1 MKGAIAMNN
10 YNLIRTIQIE
20 CPLCGKI
27 HEVEERKRIATTII
41 KDEKVT
47 YEEIYYFCPDSDE
60 EENEFTTGRIE
71 NINLLNARNTYRK
84 AKGLLTSDQI
94 VAIRNMYDLSQVDLA
109 RLLGW
114 GEATISRYESKAIQ
128 DEAYDNMLRIIKKNP
143 KAVLELL
150 QKNTDKFS
158 TSKLIS
164 IKQKIMENL
173 SSSGMEFLS
182 RQSLESEY
190 IRFQEPCDANG
201 NTLLNIDK
209 LEAVISYYAKRV
221 NNLFKVKL
229 MKMLWYADSLSFKN
243 YQRTI
248 TGLVYCHDSMGA
260 LPIGHYKIV
269 GLQNVNMQEEDG
281 FEITKYHF
289 LVNENINENIL
300 STEERNVLDAVINKF
315 NSFKSQEI
323 VEYMHE
329 EIAYKKTNDKEII
342 PFSLARQIKDF

>member
-1 MKGAIAMNN
+1 
-10 YNLIRTIQIE
+10 
-20 CPLCGKI
+20 
-27 HEVEERKRIATTII
+27 
-41 KDEKVT
+41 
-47 YEEIYYFCPDSDE
+47 
-60 EENEFTTGRIE
+60 
-71 NINLLNARNTYRK
+71 
-84 AKGLLTSDQI
+84 
-94 VAIRNMYDLSQVDLA
+94 
-109 RLLGW
+109 
-114 GEATISRYESKAIQ
+114 
-128 DEAYDNMLRIIKKNP
+128 MLRIIKKNP

-289 LVNENINENIL
+289 LVNENIDENIL

>member
-1 MKGAIAMNN
+1 
-10 YNLIRTIQIE
+10 
-20 CPLCGKI
+20 
-27 HEVEERKRIATTII
+27 
-41 KDEKVT
+41 
-47 YEEIYYFCPDSDE
+47 
-60 EENEFTTGRIE
+60 
-71 NINLLNARNTYRK
+71 
-84 AKGLLTSDQI
+84 
-94 VAIRNMYDLSQVDLA
+94 MYDLSQVDLA

-128 DEAYDNMLRIIKKNP
+128 DEAYDNMLRIIKENP

-150 QKNTDKFS
+150 QKNADKFS
-158 TSKLIS
+158 IDKLIS

-190 IRFQEPCDANG
+190 IRFQEQCDANG

-289 LVNENINENIL
+289 LANENIDENIL
-300 STEERNVLDAVINKF
+300 STEEQNILDAVINKF

-323 VEYMHE
+323 VEYMHD

>member
-1 MKGAIAMNN
+1 MKGAIAMND

-27 HEVEERKRIATTII
+27 HEVEERKRIAATII

-60 EENEFTTGRIE
+60 EENEFTTGKIE

-164 IKQKIMENL
+164 IKQKIMEN
-173 SSSGMEFLS
+173 
-182 RQSLESEY
+182 LESEY

-289 LVNENINENIL
+289 LVNENIDENIL
-300 STEERNVLDAVINKF
+300 STEEQNVLDAVINKF

>member
-1 MKGAIAMNN
+1 MKGAIAMND

-60 EENEFTTGRIE
+60 EENEFTTGKIE

-182 RQSLESEY
+182 RQSLESQY
-190 IRFQEPCDANG
+190 VRFQEQCDANG

-248 TGLVYCHDSMGA
+248 TGLVYCQDSMGA

-289 LVNENINENIL
+289 LVNENIDENIL
-300 STEERNVLDAVINKF
+300 STEEQNVLDAVINKF